1 LHGETPTSNRLN
13 KSILDSTMGN
23 VCATAEKLANGM
35 LADDENLDDAFQPG
49 VTPVHMLVCAIDY
62 KGTSAPL
69 TCTQDGDNIIALARQ
84 CGISDITYMKDNQC
98 TKEGVLGGIRQVGAT
113 CNPGDYFIFFYAGH
127 GANIPDDD
135 GDEPD
140 GQDEAL
146 CTVTADGNIDFDA
159 FVRDDEFAA
168 TVVASVPQGTNVLVL
183 CDCCHSGTIGDFGHG
198 VWTGHTALSMS
209 GCKDHQTSGDTGKGG
224 IWTHSC
230 LIAVEELQ
238 KEGKTN
244 YSCAQLYN
252 RQLAKDNEVFNSAQ
266 DIEMYWSTDLGG
278 PENLAWPLVPV
289 SQYTA
294 PWNVMTPAARELRL
308 NP

>member
-1 LHGETPTSNRLN
+1 
-13 KSILDSTMGN
+13 MGN
-23 VCATAEKLANGM
+23 IMGTVCSVGEKLANGM
-35 LADDENLDDAFQPG
+35 LAPDEDADEDFMPG
-49 VTPVHMLVCAIDY
+49 ITPVHMLVCAIDY

-198 VWTGHTALSMS
+198 VWGGHYALSMS
-209 GCKDHQTSGDTGKGG
+209 GCKDDQTSGDTGKGG

-230 LIAVEELQ
+230 LIAIEELQ
-238 KEGKTN
+238 KEGKTG

-252 RQLAKDNEVFNSAQ
+252 MQLEKDNKVFNSAQ
-266 DIEMYWSTDLGG
+266 DIMIKWSTDLGG
-278 PENLAWPLVPV
+278 PQNMAWPLIPL
-289 SQYTA
+289 SPYKA
-294 PWNVMTPAARELRL
+294 PWYQMTPKAREMRL
-308 NP
+308 Q